1 LSESEKEFE
10 YYDAKATLYRD
21 LTTVLSI
28 VAGFLSVALFTGNVD
43 TSPSSPNFVLNQ
55 HYLLIYPVLV
65 FAGLVA
71 LFGWRMVHWDRKRI
85 KSKRLKT

>member
-1 LSESEKEFE
+1 LSESENEFG

-43 TSPSSPNFVLNQ
+43 TNPSSSNFVLNQ
-55 HYLLIYPVLV
+55 QYLLIYPVLI
-65 FAGLVA
+65 FGGLVVF
-71 LFGWRMVHWDRKRI
+71 FGWRMVHWDRKRI
-85 KSKRLKT
+85 KRKRLKT